1 MIYFIGIIL
10 TLIWVELRILNN
22 NIIEIYKKLKENK

>member
-22 NIIEIYKKLKENK
+22 NIIEIYKRLKENK